1 MANAVIAFT
10 TGSTQLPDIGRL
22 VYNGCTFSSLFYSS
36 ISLTTVSDEANRT
49 IKYSEITLTVDG
61 YVTLRDVG
69 PPLAIVEEDINPIM
83 TQLHQL
89 LTAQG
94 GALAYV
100 GRGFDIVI
108 NQPGAGGGGGA
119 VLRPGLPRG
128 GAVLNNV
135 IAGQNQP
142 ADLVWGPVPK
152 LIDYQPLGAGLSAHV
167 KWAVVIRI
175 SPIKK
180 GAGFK
185 GVNGSSPLL
194 QFNYETSVSFG
205 EDGFSRLSVRGVLEI
220 PMTRQPNQASRT
232 VPATADDFRG
242 VVERRVLSNID
253 LSRFRITS
261 REFPLSRDKR
271 TLTFDVTAEEKPF
284 MDLPPNCTVARGTF
298 DVRPARTGPGLALW
312 LCSLRATY
320 TLRNDVPRRQAYLL
334 FLALVRHRMAQSKL
348 FKPPTIKE
356 KKAEGGGLLKGIG
369 DFFLNP
375 FGVQRL
381 NPALGVI
388 DLFRPTG
395 SKKQAEDVTKPIII
409 DFSMSEGLYLD
420 SKTVSFSCTWRICVR
435 FEHILVASG
444 LWAKLPEVDAQ
455 GRNLWATSIQ
465 AVSGEKSWIT
475 NRVDPTLDVIVDFGS
490 TE

>member
-205 EDGFSRLSVRGVLEI
+205 EDGFSRLSVRD
-220 PMTRQPNQASRT
+220 RKS
-232 VPATADDFRG
+232 
-242 VVERRVLSNID
+242 VV
-253 LSRFRITS
+253 
-261 REFPLSRDKR
+261 
-271 TLTFDVTAEEKPF
+271 
-284 MDLPPNCTVARGTF
+284 
-298 DVRPARTGPGLALW
+298 
-312 LCSLRATY
+312 
-320 TLRNDVPRRQAYLL
+320 
-334 FLALVRHRMAQSKL
+334 
-348 FKPPTIKE
+348 
-356 KKAEGGGLLKGIG
+356 
-369 DFFLNP
+369 
-375 FGVQRL
+375 
-381 NPALGVI
+381 
-388 DLFRPTG
+388 
-395 SKKQAEDVTKPIII
+395 
-409 DFSMSEGLYLD
+409 
-420 SKTVSFSCTWRICVR
+420 
-435 FEHILVASG
+435 
-444 LWAKLPEVDAQ
+444 
-455 GRNLWATSIQ
+455 
-465 AVSGEKSWIT
+465 
-475 NRVDPTLDVIVDFGS
+475 
-490 TE
+490 